1 MIANFLIW
9 YSSNVT
15 NKLVTKAAYQ
25 ALFIAIQVLGSPAQK
40 PWHLVLTMGRDIA
53 IGREI
58 HAHKIPLWIDIDA
71 LAKVPVFV

>member
-1 MIANFLIW
+1 MIANFLIG

-15 NKLVTKAAYQ
+15 NKLLAKTAYE
-25 ALFIAIQVLGSPAQK
+25 ALVIAIKVLGSPAQK

-58 HAHKIPLWIDIDA
+58 HAHKVPFWIDIDS
-71 LAKVPVFV
+71 LTKVPVFV